1 MEKLYCEKGSA
12 NLGFLAQREGKKTPC
27 LSKTHSSWFYVSNIF
42 YSFSFFVKER
52 CISVRSYAQVKLIRE
67 ILSELEFD
75 LALLI
80 SVLFV

>member
-1 MEKLYCEKGSA
+1 MEKLYYEKGSA
-12 NLGFLAQREGKKTPC
+12 NLGVLAQREGKKDTV
-27 LSKTHSSWFYVSNIF
+27 SKTHSSWFYVSNIF